1 MKHLR
6 LTALLFAGL
15 LPVILGSCLF
25 KEPVF
30 TSGFG
35 GTDASLIGVWGAEDE
50 LDDMEKAELAALLK
64 IDDAKYLLHYPAREK
79 DGIYYPAQ
87 PLTLRGR
94 LILQIQALGTLK
106 QPLIKPG
113 AGEVYTLVWI
123 EKQGDGR
130 LSIRPL
136 NGKMEKVGPEATR
149 KKLEDAATDWSELF
163 VEPKVFKRVRA

>member
-1 MKHLR
+1 MKHIR
-6 LTALLFAGL
+6 PIALLFAGL
-15 LPVILGSCLF
+15 LPVILSSCLF

-50 LDDMEKAELAALLK
+50 LDDMDKAELAALLK

-79 DGIYYPAQ
+79 DGIYYAAQ
-87 PLTLRGR
+87 PLTLHGR

-113 AGEVYTLVWI
+113 AGEIYTLIWI
-123 EKQGDGR
+123 EKPSDGR

-149 KKLEDAATDWSELF
+149 KKLEDAATDWNELF
-163 VEPKVFKRVRA
+163 VEPKVFKRVRM